1 MKQRAG
7 LHRYR
12 RAIERTIGMEFP
24 LGELTTPSVEV
35 LMERKRRLIVLHLPS
50 APLEVREGI
59 EAAMAGERLTPAQ
72 GLALYKHAYPPLLSL
87 AASYTRLRLNGLSTY
102 YNRNGHIEP
111 TNLCRYQCS
120 FCSFR
125 KERGHPEA
133 WELTLEQIASKARKL
148 QKEGN
153 TEVHITG
160 GVHPEWTFRHVVQ
173 LLQTVR
179 QAAPRLHIKAFSAV
193 ELVPLVRDANLSLDV
208 ALAQLQAAGLDS
220 IPGGGAE
227 IFAEEV
233 RQQICPEKCTAQQ
246 WLEVHRQAHRLGMR
260 SNATM
265 LFGHIEG
272 YADRVDHLERLRRLQ
287 DETGGFNCFI
297 PLKFRA
303 AGNRLGVR
311 GEVTTLEVLRNYAV
325 CRLYL
330 DNIQHLK
337 GYWPMLGKRNI
348 PLALAYGVDDLD
360 GTIGDSTRI
369 YSMAGAEDQQ
379 PTATVS
385 ELRQIVLDA
394 GYTPLERDSLYQ
406 AV

>member
-1 MKQRAG
+1 MDVSPCGRAAADGTTGGSEAAYQGILSGRAG
-7 LHRYR
+7 
-12 RAIERTIGMEFP
+12 
-24 LGELTTPSVEV
+24 
-35 LMERKRRLIVLHLPS
+35 
-50 APLEVREGI
+50 
-59 EAAMAGERLTPAQ
+59 
-72 GLALYKHAYPPLLSL
+72 
-87 AASYTRLRLNGLSTY
+87 
-102 YNRNGHIEP
+102 
-111 TNLCRYQCS
+111 
-120 FCSFR
+120 
-125 KERGHPEA
+125 
-133 WELTLEQIASKARKL
+133 
-148 QKEGN
+148 
-153 TEVHITG
+153 
-160 GVHPEWTFRHVVQ
+160 
-173 LLQTVR
+173 
-179 QAAPRLHIKAFSAV
+179 
-193 ELVPLVRDANLSLDV
+193 
-208 ALAQLQAAGLDS
+208 AAGLDS

-265 LFGHIEG
+265 LFGHVES

-303 AGNRLGVR
+303 AGNKLGVR

-406 AV
+406 TV